1 MDQRNR
7 KTKWL
12 VYTVMIGLIPILTRL
27 MAWAVTKEGVVQIF
41 SASDVIAFGLILQI
55 SNINEIEHIADPGRE
70 WKTAQNGTSIM
81 LISLYCVLY
90 TLVLI
95 GYSVI
100 ETVALMVCAI
110 ALITAS
116 LLTSYSVLDKISIS
130 DNQQMGESK

>member
-1 MDQRNR
+1 MEQGNR

-27 MAWAVTKEGVVQIF
+27 MAWAVTKKGVVDIF

-55 SNINEIEHIADPGRE
+55 SNINEIEHIADPGRK
-70 WKTAQNGTSIM
+70 WKTTQNGTSIT

-95 GYSVI
+95 GSSVI
-100 ETVALMVCAI
+100 ETVALVVCAI

-116 LLTSYSVLDKISIS
+116 LLTSHSVLDKISAS
-130 DNQQMGESK
+130 ENQQMGEPE